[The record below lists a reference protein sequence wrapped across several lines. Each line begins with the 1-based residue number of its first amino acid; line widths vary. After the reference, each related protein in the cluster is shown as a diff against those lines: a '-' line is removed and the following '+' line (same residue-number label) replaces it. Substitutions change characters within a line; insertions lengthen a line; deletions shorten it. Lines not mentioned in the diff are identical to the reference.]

1 MSEERGIRLERLTKR
16 YGRTTALDDVS
27 LAFEPGKVHALLG
40 RNGAGKSTM
49 LGVVANRLVPT
60 SGCVLVDGKPATDH
74 AASLARLHAFGQTD
88 LYPSWMCVDRLF
100 RELARF
106 SEGFDPAAALRTVR
120 KFDVDP
126 TRRIDQLS
134 TGQRTAYRLAV
145 ALATDVPYLL
155 LDEPVLGLDANA
167 RELFCRL
174 LLEDYLEKQRTVIV
188 ATHLIE
194 EVANLVEQVTVIDR
208 GRLLLQA
215 SADELRASGH
225 SVTGRAKDVDAYC
238 EGRDVL
244 GTDELGGLKVAYV
257 RGACDAE
264 AAGDR
269 LATAP
274 MSLQKLFVKLT
285 ERSGS

>member
-1 MSEERGIRLERLTKR
+1 MRS
-16 YGRTTALDDVS
+16 GR
-27 LAFEPGKVHALLG
+27 
-40 RNGAGKSTM
+40 
-49 LGVVANRLVPT
+49 PT
-60 SGCVLVDGKPATDH
+60 STPRGC
-74 AASLARLHAFGQTD
+74 ASTASSASF
-88 LYPSWMCVDRLF
+88 
-100 RELARF
+100 ARF

-167 RELFCRL
+167 RELFYRL
-174 LLEDYLEKQRTVIV
+174 LLEELPGE
-188 ATHLIE
+188 AAHG
-194 EVANLVEQVTVIDR
+194 DR
-208 GRLLLQA
+208 GHAPHRGSGEPRGAGDRHRSRQVALA
-215 SADELRASGH
+215 GFGRRLRASGH

-238 EGRDVL
+238 GGRDVL
-244 GTDELGGLKVAYV
+244 GTDEFGGLKVAYV
-257 RGACDAE
+257 RGALDAD

-274 MSLQKLFVKLT
+274 MSLQKLVREADGEERVMTKLQGGAGVRDEEDGVQPRPVRRGRGRIRRGGRSDRASPPEAIREWPSAACT
-285 ERSGS
+285 RGPSCSSGSRRSSPSTAIGRSSCKTA

>member
-167 RELFCRL
+167 RELFYRL

-238 EGRDVL
+238 EGHRRARRPQS
-244 GTDELGGLKVAYV
+244 GLCAW
-257 RGACDAE
+257 
-264 AAGDR
+264 R
-269 LATAP
+269 L
-274 MSLQKLFVKLT
+274 
-285 ERSGS
+285 

>member
-1 MSEERGIRLERLTKR
+1 M
-16 YGRTTALDDVS
+16 
-27 LAFEPGKVHALLG
+27 
-40 RNGAGKSTM
+40 
-49 LGVVANRLVPT
+49 
-60 SGCVLVDGKPATDH
+60 
-74 AASLARLHAFGQTD
+74 
-88 LYPSWMCVDRLF
+88 
-100 RELARF
+100 
-106 SEGFDPAAALRTVR
+106 
-120 KFDVDP
+120 
-126 TRRIDQLS
+126 
-134 TGQRTAYRLAV
+134 
-145 ALATDVPYLL
+145 
-155 LDEPVLGLDANA
+155 
-167 RELFCRL
+167 
-174 LLEDYLEKQRTVIV
+174 IV

-244 GTDELGGLKVAYV
+244 GTDEFGGLKVAYV
-257 RGACDAE
+257 RGALDAD